1 VKRVLILGATS
12 AIAQEAARIFA
23 ARGDEL
29 MLVARN
35 AERLAAVADDLR
47 ARGAARVEVQVHDLN
62 AASEHEA
69 IFSRA
74 FAAGGR
80 LDVVLLAHGV
90 LGDPAEYERTPAAAE
105 LVLRTNL
112 VSPVSLLTI
121 AAQRLEAGACIAAI
135 SSVAGDRGRGSNSI
149 YGASKAGLD
158 AFLSGLRNRLF
169 ARGIR
174 VVTVKPG
181 FVDTPMTAQA
191 PKNALFASAREVG
204 EGIVRA
210 IDRGGDVVYLP
221 WFWRFIMLLV
231 RSIPEAFFKRLKL

>member
-35 AERLAAVADDLR
+35 AERLGAVADDLR
-47 ARGAARVEVQVHDLN
+47 TRGAARVEVQVHDLN
-62 AASEHEA
+62 AASEHEE

-80 LDVVLLAHGV
+80 LDVVLLAHGI
-90 LGDPAEYERTPAAAE
+90 LGEPAEYERTPSAAE

-135 SSVAGDRGRGSNSI
+135 SSVAGDRGRGSNSV
-149 YGASKAGLD
+149 YGASKGD

-169 ARGIR
+169 SRGIR
-174 VVTVKPG
+174 VLTIKPG
-181 FVDTPMTAQA
+181 FVDTPMTAHA
-191 PKNALFASAREVG
+191 PKNALYASAREVG
-204 EGIVRA
+204 EGIVSA
-210 IDRGGDVVYLP
+210 IDGGGDVVYLP
-221 WFWRFIMLLV
+221 WFWRFIMLVV
-231 RSIPEAFFKRLKL
+231 RAIPEAFFKRLKL